1 MSCGT
6 DLLDQTIASCDC
18 LVVRSLS
25 HFARQFVSGSQR
37 GKQLIFTYFKGQQIG
52 MYDVVSAC
60 FSVVQSS
67 VHCLVRLPVL

>member
-18 LVVRSLS
+18 LVMRSLS
-25 HFARQFVSGSQR
+25 HLRGSFSLNVDEKGRYFSMQ
-37 GKQLIFTYFKGQQIG
+37 FKGQQIG
-52 MYDVVSAC
+52 MYDVVSTC